1 MEKDDVCKKQVECRE
16 DVLTRVNDAKEN
28 LIDRSTRMR
37 EELVTLLYAVRDEV
51 KNSLSLKVPYIVFV
65 PAMIVMVGLLGSS
78 FAWTER
84 ANTPDISLNTAA
96 IKELLVSQAKDRLD
110 MKVGFEKFNTA
121 MQETTLINQ
130 SQNEVLKEILS
141 RVRRMEK

>member
-1 MEKDDVCKKQVECRE
+1 MEKDDVCKEQVECRE
-16 DVLTRVNDAKEN
+16 DVLTRVNDVKEN

-37 EELVTLLYAVRDEV
+37 EELVTLVCTVGDEV

-110 MKVGFEKFNTA
+110 MKVGFERFNIA
-121 MQETTLINQ
+121 MQETAKLNQ
-130 SQNEVLKEILS
+130 SQNEVLKEILN
-141 RVRRMEK
+141 RVREMEK